1 MRVLSIAVIVLTM
14 LIAAP
19 AAADPGHSTDS
30 KLLPGS
36 GHVGVVFTED
46 EIRVIR
52 DYYKDREV
60 RSPGKG
66 KGKNKGLPPGIAKN
80 LERGKPLPPGIAKRA
95 LPGDLERRLPRLP
108 EGYERILVD
117 GRVLLIEVATRVVR
131 DILTDVMY

>member
-1 MRVLSIAVIVLTM
+1 MRVLPFVTIFLSLLVT
-14 LIAAP
+14 AP
-19 AAADPGHSTDS
+19 AMADPGDSLEST
-30 KLLPGS
+30 LLPGS

-66 KGKNKGLPPGIAKN
+66 KNKGLPPGIAKN
-80 LERGKPLPPGIAKRA
+80 LKRGKPLPPGIAKRA